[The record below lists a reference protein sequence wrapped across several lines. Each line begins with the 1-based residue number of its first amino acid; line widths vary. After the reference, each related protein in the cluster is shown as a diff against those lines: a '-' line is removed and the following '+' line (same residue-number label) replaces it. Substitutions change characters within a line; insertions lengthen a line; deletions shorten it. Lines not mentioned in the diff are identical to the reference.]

1 MNYKIVD
8 QDNAVWR
15 RLQSLDELQYDEWF
29 THNDINTLKKTLGTG
44 VCAVVQGKLLKLIL
58 IEV

>member
-15 RLQSLDELQYDEWF
+15 RLQSLDELKYDEWF
-29 THNDINTLKKTLGTG
+29 THNDINTLKKTLETG
-44 VCAVVQGKLLKLIL
+44 VCAVVQGKLLKLI
-58 IEV
+58 EA